1 MAKKQ
6 TLKSQL
12 PSETEIEVK
21 MTKQMEYGDYLKMFQ
36 QAKKKRWK
44 VEAFQI
50 GFNK

>member
-6 TLKSQL
+6 PKINKL
-12 PSETEIEVK
+12 PDETEIEVK
-21 MTKQMEYGDYLKMFQ
+21 MTKKMEFSEYLKMFQ
-36 QAKKKRWK
+36 QAKNKGWK